1 MNFDKLFEVASS
13 KGIEDLQV
21 YFSDSSE
28 FEISVFKSELDNYT
42 IASTQKLS
50 VKGIYEGKMG
60 TVTTEV
66 LTDDVIDFLVDSVIA
81 SAKAIESEDE
91 VFIYEGD
98 KEYKVVEG
106 IYNESIYKVTAK
118 QKIADSFKLEEL
130 IIAKDERIKMVQ
142 IYYQDGSS
150 KVRIRNSKGLNLEKL
165 VNDALIGTQVV
176 ANDGKDQRSA
186 FEYIRSNDYSD
197 FDLEALA
204 DLAAKKAVAL
214 LGASPCESGEYEILL
229 TKEASASL
237 LTPHVS
243 MFSAESVQKNVSLL
257 KGKIGEIIGSTK
269 ITVVDDPFMKKS
281 VRSGA
286 FDDEGV
292 ATSYKELVKDGILT
306 GFMHN
311 LKTAKKDNIK
321 STGNGFI
328 GRGIAP
334 TNLYIKPGEFKYDDA
349 VKLMKKGIIITDL
362 AGTHSGAN
370 PISGDFSLQAS
381 GFLVEDGKIGRPVAL
396 ITVAGNYLDLLKDV
410 THVCDDLKFDFGYVG
425 SPSLL
430 IKSLMVSGL

>member
-1 MNFDKLFEVASS
+1 MNFDKLFEAASK

-21 YFSDSSE
+21 YFNDSNE
-28 FEISVFKSELDNYT
+28 FDIAAFKGELDKYT

-66 LTDDVIDFLVDSVIA
+66 LTDDVIDFLVDSIIS
-81 SAKAIESEDE
+81 SAITIESEDE

-98 KEYKVVEG
+98 KEYKKIEG
-106 IYNESIYKVTAK
+106 LYNESIYDISAK
-118 QKIADSFKLEEL
+118 QKIEDALELEKK
-130 IIAKDERIKMVQ
+130 IIEKDKRIIMVQ
-142 IYYQDGSS
+142 TYYGEGSN

-165 VNDALIGTQVV
+165 VNDAMIGAQVI
-176 ANDGKDQRSA
+176 ANDGKDQRSS
-186 FEYIRSNDYSD
+186 FEYIRSNDYAD
-197 FDLEALA
+197 FDYEALA
-204 DLAAKKAVAL
+204 SLAAKKAVAL
-214 LGASPCESGEYEILL
+214 LGATPCESGEYEILL
-229 TKEASASL
+229 SKEASASL
-237 LTPHVS
+237 LMPHVS
-243 MFSAESVQKNVSLL
+243 MFSAESVQKNISLL
-257 KGKIGEIIGSTK
+257 KGKVGEVVGSSLV
-269 ITVVDDPFMKKS
+269 TVVDDPFMKKS
-281 VRSGA
+281 AKSGA

-292 ATSYKELVKDGILT
+292 ATSYKELIKDGVLT

-328 GRGIAP
+328 GRGISP
-334 TNLYIKPGEFKYDDA
+334 TNFYIKPGEYKYDDA
-349 VKLMKKGIIITDL
+349 VKSMKKGIVITDL
-362 AGTHSGAN
+362 AGTHAGAN

-381 GFLVEDGKIGRPVAL
+381 GFLVENGEIIRPVAL

-410 THVCDDLKFDFGYVG
+410 TQVCDDLKFNFGYVG

-430 IKSLMVSGL
+430 VKSLMISGL

>member
-13 KGIEDLQV
+13 KGVEDLQV
-21 YFSDSSE
+21 YFNEDGE
-28 FEISVFKSELDNYT
+28 FEIAVFKSELDKYT

-50 VKGIYEGKMG
+50 VKGIFEGKMG

-66 LTDDVIDFLVDSVIA
+66 LTDDIIEFLVDSVIA

-98 KEYKVVEG
+98 KEYKKIEG
-106 IYNESIYKVTAK
+106 LFNDSIYKVSAK
-118 QKIADSFKLEEL
+118 QKIADAFKLEKL
-130 IIAKDERIKMVQ
+130 IKSKDERIKMVQ
-142 IYYQDGSS
+142 TFYGDGST
-150 KVRIRNSKGLNLEKL
+150 KVKIINTKGLNLEKT
-165 VNDALIGTQVV
+165 VNDAIVGAQVI

-197 FDLEALA
+197 FNFDELA
-204 DLAAKKAVAL
+204 TLAAKKAVAL
-214 LGASPCESGEYEILL
+214 LGATPCESGEYEILL

-237 LTPHVS
+237 LMPHVS
-243 MFSAESVQKNVSLL
+243 MFSAESVQKSISLL
-257 KGKIGEIIGSTK
+257 KGKVGELIGNSK

-281 VRSGA
+281 VKSGA

-292 ATSYKELVKDGILT
+292 ATSYKELVKDGVLT

-334 TNLYIKPGEFKYDDA
+334 TNFYIKPGEFKYDDA
-349 VKLMKKGIIITDL
+349 VKSMNKGIVITDL
-362 AGTHSGAN
+362 AGTHAGAD

-381 GFLVEDGKIGRPVAL
+381 GFLVENGEIVRPVAL

-410 THVCDDLKFDFGYVG
+410 TQVCDDLKFNFGYIG

>member
-13 KGIEDLQV
+13 KGVEDLQI
-21 YFSDSSE
+21 YFVDSNE
-28 FEISVFKSELDNYT
+28 FEIGVFKSELETYT
-42 IASTQKLS
+42 IANTQKLS

-81 SAKAIESEDE
+81 SAKTIESEDE

-98 KEYKVVEG
+98 KEYKKIKG
-106 IYNESIYKVTAK
+106 IYNESLNNVTAK
-118 QKIADSFKLEEL
+118 QKIIDSYKLEEL
-130 IIAKDERIKMVQ
+130 IKSKDERIKMAQVF
-142 IYYQDGSS
+142 YQDGSNH
-150 KVRIRNSKGLNLEKL
+150 VRIINSKGLNLEKL
-165 VNDALIGTQVV
+165 VNDGIIGAQVV

-186 FEYIRSNDYSD
+186 FEYTRSNDYSD
-197 FDLEALA
+197 FNLENLA
-204 DLAAKKAVAL
+204 SLAVEKAVAL
-214 LGASPCESGEYEILL
+214 LGATPCKSGEYEILL
-229 TKEASASL
+229 TKEASSSL
-237 LTPHVS
+237 LAPHVS

-257 KGKIGEIIGSTK
+257 KGKIGKVIGSTK
-269 ITVVDDPFMKKS
+269 ISIIDDPFMEKS
-281 VRSGA
+281 VKSGA

-292 ATSYKELVKDGILT
+292 ATTYKELVKEGILT

-311 LKTAKKDNIK
+311 LKTAKKDDVK
-321 STGNGFI
+321 STGNSFI

-334 TNLYIKPGEFKYDDA
+334 TNLYIKPGNFKYEDA
-349 VKLMKKGIIITDL
+349 IKIMKKGIVITDL
-362 AGTHSGAN
+362 AGTHAGAN

-381 GFLVEDGKIGRPVAL
+381 GFLVENGEIIRPVAL

-410 THVCDDLKFDFGYVG
+410 TQVCDDLKFNFSYVG

>member
-28 FEISVFKSELDNYT
+28 FEIAVFKSELDNYT
-42 IASTQKLS
+42 IANTQKLS

-66 LTDDVIDFLVDSVIA
+66 FTDDVIDFLVDSVIA
-81 SAKAIESEDE
+81 SAKTIESEDE

-130 IIAKDERIKMVQ
+130 IKAKDERIKMVQ
-142 IYYQDGSS
+142 VYYQDDSNR
-150 KVRIRNSKGLNLEKL
+150 VRIRNSKGLNLEKL
-165 VNDALIGTQVV
+165 VNDALIGAQVV
-176 ANDGKDQRSA
+176 ANDGKDQRSS

-197 FDLEALA
+197 FNLEELA
-204 DLAAKKAVAL
+204 TLGAEKAVAL
-214 LGASPCESGEYEILL
+214 LGATPCESGEYEILL

-237 LTPHVS
+237 LMPHVS

-257 KGKIGEIIGSTK
+257 KGKIGETIGSNL

-292 ATSYKELVKDGILT
+292 ATSYKELVKDGVLT

-311 LKTAKKDNIK
+311 LKTAKKDDVK

-362 AGTHSGAN
+362 AGTHAGAN

-381 GFLVEDGKIGRPVAL
+381 GFLVKDGEIGKPVAL

-410 THVCDDLKFDFGYVG
+410 THVCDDLKFNFGYVG

>member
-1 MNFDKLFEVASS
+1 MNFDKLFKAASK

-21 YFSDSSE
+21 YFNDSNE
-28 FEISVFKSELDNYT
+28 FDISAFKGELDKYT

-66 LTDDVIDFLVDSVIA
+66 LTDDVIDFLVDSIIS
-81 SAKAIESEDE
+81 SAKTIESEDE

-98 KEYKVVEG
+98 KEYKKIEG
-106 IYNESIYKVTAK
+106 LYNESIYDVSAK
-118 QKIADSFKLEEL
+118 QKIEDALELEKM
-130 IIAKDERIKMVQ
+130 IIEKDKRIIMVQ
-142 IYYQDGSS
+142 TYYGEGSN

-165 VNDALIGTQVV
+165 VNDAMIGAQVI
-176 ANDGKDQRSA
+176 ANDGKDQRSS
-186 FEYIRSNDYSD
+186 FEYIRSNDYAD
-197 FDLEALA
+197 FDYEALA
-204 DLAAKKAVAL
+204 SLAAKKAVAL
-214 LGASPCESGEYEILL
+214 LGATPCESGEYEILL
-229 TKEASASL
+229 SKEASASL
-237 LTPHVS
+237 LMPHVS
-243 MFSAESVQKNVSLL
+243 MFSAESVQKNISLL
-257 KGKIGEIIGSTK
+257 KGKVGEVVGSSLV
-269 ITVVDDPFMKKS
+269 TVVDDPFMKKS
-281 VRSGA
+281 AKSGA

-292 ATSYKELVKDGILT
+292 ATSYKELIKDGVLT

-328 GRGIAP
+328 GRGISP
-334 TNLYIKPGEFKYDDA
+334 TNFYIKPGEYKYDDA
-349 VKLMKKGIIITDL
+349 VKSMKKGIVITDL
-362 AGTHSGAN
+362 AGTHAGAN

-381 GFLVEDGKIGRPVAL
+381 GFLVENGEVIRPVAL

-410 THVCDDLKFDFGYVG
+410 TQVCDDLKFNFGYVG

-430 IKSLMVSGL
+430 VKSLMISGL